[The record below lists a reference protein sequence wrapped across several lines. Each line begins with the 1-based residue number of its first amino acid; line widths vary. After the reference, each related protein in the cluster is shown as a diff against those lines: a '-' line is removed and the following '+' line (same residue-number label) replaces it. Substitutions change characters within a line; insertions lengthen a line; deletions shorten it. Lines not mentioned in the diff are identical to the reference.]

1 MSSVNYALK
10 KILVGTLRMMPSGH
24 KLSENAGTM
33 PGTLIY
39 TGKMMD
45 EVPEITLYQ
54 YDEAGANKFTDTN
67 PKNVLQKIDPAKR
80 NWINVSA
87 IHQTD
92 VLQQIGDCFHLHPLV
107 MEDIPNTL
115 LSPQYEDYDDYLFL
129 TLKMLSINQE
139 THLVEQEH
147 VSFVLGSNYVLS
159 FQERKKD
166 VFDPVRQR
174 LESAIGKIR
183 KRGVDYLLYALID
196 VIVDNYYGITE
207 EVSDQMAQMEDSL
220 IREPKPNSV
229 ESITNYKRQLIDLR
243 KSVYPLRD
251 ALGKLDNEEE
261 LINKNTMRFFQDVYS
276 HIAHVIN
283 TMETQQEILSGFM
296 DLYMSS
302 LSHKMNDVMK
312 TLTIIST
319 VFIPLTF
326 IAGIYGMNFHYMP
339 ELTYHWGYPIA
350 LLFML
355 VVGSGMYMYM
365 KSQKWF

>member
-1 MSSVNYALK
+1 M
-10 KILVGTLRMMPSGH
+10 LVGTLRMMPSGS
-24 KLSENAGTM
+24 KLSENAGVM

-39 TGKMMD
+39 TGKMVD
-45 EVPEITLYQ
+45 EIPEVSLYK
-54 YDEAGANKFTDTN
+54 YNEAGLEKVTSTN
-67 PKNVLQKIDPAKR
+67 PTDVLQKIDPDQV

-87 IHQTD
+87 IHQIEI
-92 VLQQIGDCFHLHPLV
+92 LQKLGDYFRLHPLV

-115 LSPQYEDYDDYLFL
+115 LSPQYEDFDDYLFL
-129 TLKMLSINQE
+129 TLKMLSVNKE

-147 VSFVLGSNYVLS
+147 ISFVLGDNYVLS

-183 KRGVDYLLYALID
+183 KRGADYLLYALID
-196 VIVDNYYGITE
+196 VVVDNYYAITE
-207 EVSDQMAQMEDSL
+207 EVSEKMTQLENGL
-220 IREPKPNSV
+220 IRDPKPHAV
-229 ESITNYKRQLIDLR
+229 ESITNYKRQLIDL
-243 KSVYPLRD
+243 KKTLYPLRD

-261 LINKNTMRFFQDVYS
+261 LIEQHTMRFFHDVYS
-276 HIAHVIN
+276 HVEHVIN
-283 TMETQQEILSGFM
+283 TMETQRDILSGFM

-326 IAGIYGMNFHYMP
+326 LAGIYGMNFQYMP
-339 ELTYHWGYPIA
+339 ELTYPWGYPAA
-350 LLFML
+350 LSVMF
-355 VVGSGMYMYM
+355 VIGIGMFFYM
-365 KSQKWF
+365 KSRKWF